1 MGEPVNARAVHHK
14 HNASVRELFI
24 AKGLHLAAEI
34 RLSLCCGK
42 TNLIV
47 FIPHISDLNVAW
59 CFPVNF
65 IFSLYN
71 PI

>member
-1 MGEPVNARAVHHK
+1 MGEPIDARAIHHK

-24 AKGLHLAAEI
+24 AKELNLAAEI

-47 FIPHISDLNVAW
+47 VNPHISDLNV
-59 CFPVNF
+59 V
-65 IFSLYN
+65 
-71 PI
+71 